1 MDRVMD
7 ADIRQPS
14 LKLTAVAFARFLN
27 DKTGQ
32 LNPSMSKVAAATGLS
47 EVQARRQVH
56 ELVAMGV
63 LSVVANHDGGRSGSS
78 RWYCLHLDK
87 LPGTPLISESRT
99 PLADETPLTGE
110 TPLTSDR
117 DASHGREGPLSLMSD
132 TPLIGETRKEKEQG
146 NNNEGN
152 RNEAPRKR
160 VAPPPAVDRPDDVA
174 EQTWKDW
181 LQHRKAKKAPVTET
195 VVANARR
202 ESEKAGM
209 PLDAFLQVWCLR
221 GSQGLMADWLRPNE
235 RKTASRVSFAE
246 GDAQR
251 ARDRADAW
259 MGRRKAIDITPTT
272 SVRAVGFETK
282 DYDHEHL

>member
-1 MDRVMD
+1 
-7 ADIRQPS
+7 
-14 LKLTAVAFARFLN
+14 
-27 DKTGQ
+27 
-32 LNPSMSKVAAATGLS
+32 MSKVAAAMGLS